1 MYTWKKWS
9 GHVTVGEVYVKQ
21 GRWVDV
27 GTQHK
32 QFKIF
37 AHGAMPLNSAKFI
50 ASQNA

>member
-21 GRWVDV
+21 GRCVDV

-32 QFKIF
+32 QFKINF
-37 AHGAMPLNSAKFI
+37 DDFI
-50 ASQNA
+50 LPMVLSR